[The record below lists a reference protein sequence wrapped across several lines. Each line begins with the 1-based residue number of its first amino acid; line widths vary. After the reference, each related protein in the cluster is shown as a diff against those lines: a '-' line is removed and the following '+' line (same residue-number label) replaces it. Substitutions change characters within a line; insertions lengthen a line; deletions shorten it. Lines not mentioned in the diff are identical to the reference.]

1 MQTLPAVSVPGMLAW
16 ICVGVVDVMDDV
28 KSWLVS
34 VVPSLH
40 SNNSLALLVPNPLP
54 TMRIGVALD

>member
-1 MQTLPAVSVPGMLAW
+1 MLAW